1 MEAERTPKTV
11 TPVAASPARGPLG
24 PLARRGRRWPL
35 LYFLPTFILLA
46 LVFLYPIYYA
56 GWISLYATRYFRPLR
71 YVGTANYARVV
82 TDPEIWTSVRN
93 SLVFGVG
100 SLAGA
105 VPLGLGLALLL
116 HRLGRVKGPLRALVL
131 TPWVMSQAVVGV
143 LWLWILNP
151 SFGPVARLVEVL
163 GFPKLVL
170 FSDPRLAMPTLIAI
184 TVWWSYPL
192 VMILILGALQ
202 TVPLELYESVVV
214 DGGTRWV
221 GFRHVTFP
229 FIRNT
234 LASTVIMLV
243 LLYFNMVTLI
253 LVTTGGGPTR
263 STETFSLRIFYDMFA
278 RFRLSDA
285 AAEAVL
291 LLVLNLILTG
301 VFIRIFRRREALL

>member
-1 MEAERTPKTV
+1 
-11 TPVAASPARGPLG
+11 
-24 PLARRGRRWPL
+24 
-35 LYFLPTFILLA
+35 
-46 LVFLYPIYYA
+46 
-56 GWISLYATRYFRPLR
+56 
-71 YVGTANYARVV
+71 
-82 TDPEIWTSVRN
+82 
-93 SLVFGVG
+93 VFGVG
-100 SLAGA
+100 ALAGA

-116 HRLGRVKGPLRALVL
+116 HRLGRMKGPLRALVL

-291 LLVLNLILTG
+291 LLVLNLILTA

>member
-1 MEAERTPKTV
+1 MRLADTAEGVIRT
-11 TPVAASPARGPLG
+11 TPPAGALRKSLRP
-24 PLARRGRRWPL
+24 W
-35 LYFLPTFILLA
+35 LYFLPTFLLLA
-46 LVFLYPIYYA
+46 VVFLYPVYYA
-56 GWISLYATRYFRPLR
+56 GWVSLYVTRYFKPLR
-71 YVGTANYARVV
+71 YVGLANYASVLA
-82 TDPEIWTSVRN
+82 EGEFWTSVRN
-93 SLVFGVG
+93 SLVFGLG

-116 HRLGRVKGPLRALVL
+116 HRVRHLKGPIRALIL

-143 LWLWILNP
+143 LWMWILNP
-151 SFGPVARLVEVL
+151 SYGPVARLVDVL
-163 GFPKLVL
+163 GFPKLIL
-170 FSDPRLAMPTLIAI
+170 LSDPRWAMPTLMAI
-184 TVWWSYPL
+184 TIWWSYPL
-192 VMILILGALQ
+192 AMVLILGALQ

-214 DGGTRWV
+214 DGGSPWV

-234 LASTVIMLV
+234 LASTIVMLV

-263 STETFSLRIFYDMFA
+263 STETFSLRIFYDMFI

-291 LLVLNLILTG
+291 LLFLNLMLTAA
-301 VFIRIFRRREALL
+301 FISVFRRREQLL